1 MLTGDLGRL
10 YQDGELVIRQGEVG
24 DCMYVIQEGQ
34 VEVFI
39 QEGDKEVQLAI
50 LNEGEFFGEMAL
62 IDREVRTASVRAR
75 GLVRLI
81 TIDKKNFLR
90 NIHEDPAIALRL
102 AEVLSRRIRELNAE
116 ISKLKAAGDHSDT
129 D

>member
-34 VEVFI
+34 VEVFTH
-39 QEGDKEVQLAI
+39 EGDKEVQLAV
-50 LNEGEFFGEMAL
+50 LKEGDFFGEMAL